1 MKYQKRDILVGFL
14 YMTWFTLVVI
24 GMVCACVWALERD
37 ISFVTIVGAMIGL
50 ACVGILVYF
59 WKRVFTVISHYRY
72 AKETDVL
79 STLVGIKPYANMR
92 EMWEA
97 YDKQKPF
104 ALYDDGKLMITEGFV
119 EDRKKHKLFDIHGIL
134 DVQVITYRVDYL
146 IEAVK
151 VHLIYMDGERYTI
164 TYRSL
169 TEKGRMKDRSK
180 TMVNIANLIAGRSK
194 NFRRHLPPAKTKR

>member
-1 MKYQKRDILVGFL
+1 MKYQKRDILFGFL
-14 YMTWFTLVVI
+14 YITWLTLVVI
-24 GMVCACVWALERD
+24 GMVCAFVRTLRRE
-37 ISFVTIVGAMIGL
+37 ISFVTVFCAIIGL
-50 ACVGILVYF
+50 ACIVMMVIL
-59 WKRVFTVISHYRY
+59 WKSVFVMISQYRY

-92 EMWEA
+92 EMREA

-134 DVQVITYRVDYL
+134 DAEVITYRINYS

-151 VHLIYMDGERYTI
+151 VRLVYMDGERYTI

-180 TMVNIANLIAGRSK
+180 TMGNIANLIASRSK
-194 NFRRHLPPAKTKR
+194 NFRRHLPPEK

>member
-1 MKYQKRDILVGFL
+1 MKYQKRDILFGFL
-14 YMTWFTLVVI
+14 YITWLTLVVI
-24 GMVCACVWALERD
+24 GMVCAFVRTLRRE
-37 ISFVTIVGAMIGL
+37 ISFVTVFYAIIGL
-50 ACVGILVYF
+50 ACIVMMVIL
-59 WKRVFTVISHYRY
+59 WKSVFVMISQYRY

-92 EMWEA
+92 EMREA

-134 DVQVITYRVDYL
+134 DAEVITYRINYS

-151 VHLIYMDGERYTI
+151 VRLVYMDGERYTI

-180 TMVNIANLIAGRSK
+180 TMGNIANLIASRSK
-194 NFRRHLPPAKTKR
+194 NFRRHLPPEK